1 MRRLIA
7 AVFLLWVGGFLWF
20 AISLPKPADDTITE
34 AVIVPTGGT
43 GRIAAG
49 IDVLNRELAPTM
61 LVSGVHTDV
70 TPEEFAAEFGISELR
85 MECCVI
91 LGFQAVD
98 THSNAIE
105 IARWV
110 EERGYTSLRLVTTD
124 WHMRRAASELERVI
138 PPGVTV
144 VRDAVPSEPGLTILF
159 VEYHKLLAIWV
170 VSPFGY

>member
-7 AVFLLWVGGFLWF
+7 AVFLLWVGGFFWF
-20 AISLPKPADDTITE
+20 ALSLPQPADDTITE

-49 IDVLNRELAPTM
+49 IDILNRELAPVM
-61 LVSGVHTDV
+61 LVSGVDTNV

-98 THSNAIE
+98 THSNATE

-110 EERGYTSLRLVTTD
+110 EEREYTSLRLLTTD
-124 WHMRRAASELERVI
+124 WHMRRTASELERVI
-138 PPGVTV
+138 PPNVTV
-144 VRDAVPSEPGLTILF
+144 VRDAMPSEPGFAILF
-159 VEYHKLLAIWV
+159 LEYHKLLAIKFAGI
-170 VSPFGY
+170 FGY